1 MYSNVADAIFRV
13 TNTDPILKF
22 RYINVK
28 ICRHFFHLKKNLAT
42 RAGSKIIAR
51 TSYI

>member
-1 MYSNVADAIFRV
+1 MYSNVADVIFRV

-22 RYINVK
+22 QYINLK
-28 ICRHFFHLKKNLAT
+28 ICRHLFHLKKLAT
-42 RAGSKIIAR
+42 RAGSKTIAR